1 MSKTAI
7 HIIADPQGGKDRYLI
22 IYMDEQAYAD
32 FLTGKDNN
40 PLVTA
45 FNVQPVD
52 KNKIASI
59 LIELHDGEPKSV
71 TATEE

>member
-7 HIIADPQGGKDRYLI
+7 HIILDPQEGKDRYI
-22 IYMDEQAYAD
+22 IICMDEQAYAD

-40 PLVTA
+40 PPVTA

-59 LIELHDGEPKSV
+59 LIELHDGEPKIV